1 MGNCPLIESFPIK
14 CCYYKPTI
22 ISSYRY
28 NDYDKDKNIIHIDNI
43 QNEGI
48 NKNKQE
54 NDNELNNKNHTIE
67 ADDKNNSIS
76 SNIINNNSK
85 IKYSR
90 LINYKREITIE
101 EIIQLNNNLKSNTKK
116 NSFLNQQTFGS
127 KLKHFMTK
135 QSTSTTNSAQQFL
148 FNFSAGHENEF
159 NNKKEILV
167 NILKKNLFFRLNFN
181 DNQLEKL
188 VLLMEIYEVNQENN
202 SILFNKEDIGDT
214 LFIIE
219 KGEIYIFNN
228 NLLNTNVF
236 SCNNLLINGD
246 YSFGELCLLNEK
258 EIIKRTY
265 SLNSL
270 SLSKIYI
277 LDKEKYYKFLFFE
290 KIIIKTTDLNII
302 QNIEFFKYV
311 NTEEFLYLS
320 KLGII
325 LDENDKNNILDID
338 NKKLFI
344 SVSEFLNLNI
354 NLTKQDPRNIY
365 LKIEIE
371 NNLNKFFII
380 SIHSIIEIFGID
392 YKFVIIYR
400 IFSNKIKEDLSL
412 FNNIKNNYFEISSL
426 YSIFKYKYIEK
437 ESSLG
442 IKLSFENNFC
452 ILLLQGKIQLYDE
465 KNNIKNYKSFDYIN
479 THSIENKLK
488 LIFSLNSNILH
499 AKYQDVLEKINFIN
513 KNYSLLLN
521 KIYSCQFLSILN
533 NEEILF
539 FLNKMKINKYK
550 KDDIIIND
558 EKKCE
563 NFYIIIEGKVKHKSY
578 NNKTIQ
584 KYSENDCFGE
594 AFLLDDI
601 TNFLND
607 TYIYVVSDN
616 LITAELNMDDFYIL
630 LKNPKINEYIK
641 MKMCLEDKSIN
652 FCDLYYLQN
661 LNETRLGNLYLVHNG
676 IEIYA
681 IKSISK
687 IIVQGFNNEKQYIT
701 NKINILKIINHK
713 FIVKTINKF
722 KNDKWY
728 FFLMEYVNGIKLNEA
743 FKYFHKC
750 KNILFIDYIKFYF
763 AIIFITIDYLHR
775 YKIIHRD
782 IKINNFIIERD
793 GYLKLIDIGSSKKI
807 LNGYARTMLGTPHY
821 MAPEIIEGS
830 NYSFSS
836 DFYSIGICLFYLF
849 YNKFPY
855 GNEEKDVY
863 KIYQDI
869 LRINNIFDEN
879 NEKKN
884 INNNEINELISKL
897 LIKDPNNRYSNIDLI
912 KSVTFFRGFN
922 WDLLF
927 AKKLKAPFIPKNN
940 IKLNKENLL
949 KDYRTPFES
958 FIEKEKVLS
967 VERDTSHIKIENEI
981 SEGIGSE
988 LFQQIDILNEDF

>member
-43 QNEGI
+43 QNEEI
-48 NKNKQE
+48 NKNNQ
-54 NDNELNNKNHTIE
+54 DNELNNKNYTIE
-67 ADDKNNSIS
+67 VDDKNNSIS

-135 QSTSTTNSAQQFL
+135 QSTSTTNSAKQFL
-148 FNFSAGHENEF
+148 FNFSAAHENEL

-167 NILKKNLFFRLNFN
+167 SILKKNLFFRLNFN

-258 EIIKRTY
+258 EAIKRAY

-277 LDKEKYYKFLFFE
+277 LDKEKYYKFLVFE

-311 NTEEFLYLS
+311 NSEEFLYLS

-325 LDENDKNNILDID
+325 LDENEKNNILDID
-338 NKKLFI
+338 NKILFI

-412 FNNIKNNYFEISSL
+412 FNNIKNNYFEIFSL

-442 IKLSFENNFC
+442 IKLSSENNFC

-499 AKYQDVLEKINFIN
+499 AKYQDVLEKINVIN

-750 KNILFIDYIKFYF
+750 KNILLDYIKFYF
-763 AIIFITIDYLHR
+763 AIIFIIIDYLHR

-849 YNKFPY
+849 YKKFPY